1 MSFSLCK
8 ERMVALKFYCE
19 DAESVLREV
28 GSSEKGLS
36 AEEAA
41 RRLERDGRNEL
52 EAAKK
57 PSLISQFFKQMA
69 DPMIIILLV
78 AAAISAVTSIYQNE
92 SPADVIIILFVVI
105 VNAAWASTRRTRP
118 KRP

>member
-41 RRLERDGRNEL
+41 GRLERDGD
-52 EAAKK
+52 K
-57 PSLISQFFKQMA
+57 
-69 DPMIIILLV
+69 
-78 AAAISAVTSIYQNE
+78 
-92 SPADVIIILFVVI
+92 
-105 VNAAWASTRRTRP
+105 RRDLHLSEREP
-118 KRP
+118 G